1 MITSQNTVLYDPL
14 ELDNLAQDIDLH
26 LRSSGMLTDAE
37 IEVMR
42 HMITIKTVKKGS
54 FLLKEGQ
61 IAAYVY
67 YILKGC
73 VREYYLKDGE
83 EKTISFY
90 TEGDDVSA
98 NRSYILQVPS
108 KHYLECSEDTTLTV
122 MSHDNDVAFKK
133 QFPRLAIICYTN
145 TEEELGNY
153 QDITAE
159 YMVSTPEERY
169 LKLVETRPD
178 LLNRVPQ
185 YQLASYI
192 GVTPESLSRIRNRIR
207 LNN

>member
-1 MITSQNTVLYDPL
+1 MIASQNAVLHDPL
-14 ELDNLAQDIDLH
+14 ELDNLAQDIDLY
-26 LRSSGMLTDAE
+26 LRRSGILTDAE

-42 HMITIKTVKKGS
+42 HMVSIKTVKKGS

-61 IAAYVY
+61 IASYVY
-67 YILKGC
+67 HILKGC
-73 VREYYLKDGE
+73 VREYYLKGGE

-90 TEGDDVSA
+90 TEGDAISSTK
-98 NRSYILQVPS
+98 SYLLRVPS
-108 KHYLECSEDTTLTV
+108 KHYLECIEDTTLTV
-122 MSHDNDVAFKK
+122 ISYDNDKLFKK
-133 QFPRLAIICYTN
+133 QFPRLSIICYTK
-145 TEEELGNY
+145 TEEELGIY

-185 YQLASYI
+185 YQLASYV

-207 LNN
+207 LSN